1 MTFTRMDSGTAEEW
15 TGLQRAVGEWQ
26 AGLSGRIQTML
37 ARLAEQRD
45 GMAIDQ
51 LQHSLQTAT
60 RAQRSGASDELIVAA
75 LCHDLG
81 TAISYDNHGAIAAE
95 ILRPYV
101 STDVYDI
108 VRTHQDFQRAHYHER
123 SGRNV
128 VARRRYARKPWFPA
142 AERFSDDWDQISFDP
157 SYDTFSLDY
166 FVPLLNQIFAKPLP
180 AFDAASASGTKPPAL
195 LARGLGPM
203 KRLLGVTIPRR
214 ASGKTRV

>member
-1 MTFTRMDSGTAEEW
+1 MAFTRMDSGTADEW
-15 TGLQRAVGEWQ
+15 TDLQRAVGEWQ

-60 RAQRSGASDELIVAA
+60 RAQRSGASDEFIVAA

-101 STDVYDI
+101 SSDVYHI
-108 VRTHQDFQRAHYHER
+108 VRTHQEFQQAHYHER

-128 VARRRYARKPWFPA
+128 VARRRYERKPWFLA

-157 SYDTFSLDY
+157 LYDTFSLDH

-180 AFDAASASGTKPPAL
+180 AFDPDPASRGQRPAL
-195 LARGLGPM
+195 LKRCLGPM
-203 KRLLGVTIPRR
+203 KRLLGRSSP
-214 ASGKTRV
+214 AGKTRA